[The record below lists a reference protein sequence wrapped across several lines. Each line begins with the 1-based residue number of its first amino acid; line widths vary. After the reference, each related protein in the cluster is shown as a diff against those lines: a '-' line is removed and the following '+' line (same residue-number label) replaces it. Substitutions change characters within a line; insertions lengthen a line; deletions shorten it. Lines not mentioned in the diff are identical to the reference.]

1 MTKNDWIHTFIN
13 ENGEVTERPFTE
25 EETADLL
32 KQQAAQKD
40 YLALINKAE
49 ADKALAKASAQA
61 KLAALGLTEE
71 EVASIL
77 G

>member
-13 ENGEVTERPFTE
+13 ENGEVTKRLFTE

-40 YLALINKAE
+40 YLASINKAE
-49 ADKALAKASAQA
+49 ADKVIAKQSAQA

>member
-1 MTKNDWIHTFIN
+1 MSKSRYYSPFPPYVPVA
-13 ENGEVTERPFTE
+13 ERRRQAEAKAEQTEAEQT
-25 EETADLL
+25 
-32 KQQAAQKD
+32 
-40 YLALINKAE
+40 E
-49 ADKALAKASAQA
+49 ADKALAKTSALA